1 MKGLNDK
8 QRKFCDYLTEG
19 LDKADAYRRAY
30 KSKSSPAVC
39 ASCASKLLKNA
50 NIEAYLSK
58 LRAEIKQGVILTRR
72 EILEYLTLVVKTPV
86 GKIDDKS
93 ELCEEVSISQNGA
106 KTKMPSKLAAIVE
119 INKMLG
125 HYEPEKTE
133 TTVNVVGIVLDGLKP
148 KHLIKGE

>member
-1 MKGLNDK
+1 MKNLNDK

-30 KSKSSPAVC
+30 KSKSSSAVC

-86 GKIDDKS
+86 GEIDDKS
-93 ELCEEVSISQNGA
+93 ELCEEVSILQNGA
-106 KTKMPSKLAAIVE
+106 KTKMPSKLAAIAE

-125 HYEPEKTE
+125 HYEPDKVEVQ
-133 TTVNVVGIVLDGLKP
+133 TTVIGDVLKALGGAP
-148 KHLIKGE
+148 IIRHE